1 MDKVKKVKQVVKKVN
16 VVQMP
21 IVHPDAAGID
31 VAATMHAVAVPPGRG
46 SEAVKVFG
54 AFTEDLYAIVKWLQE
69 CEVKTVAMESTGVY
83 WKQLYLVLAE
93 HGFEVSLVNAKH
105 VKNVT
110 GRKTD
115 MDDAQWIQKLHS
127 CGLLK
132 SSFLPDDATESLRS
146 LVRHRK
152 KLIDDGSRYV
162 LRMEKALELMNV
174 KIQGVISDLMGK
186 TGTAIVEAI
195 IAGERE
201 AANFLK
207 YVDGRIK
214 ASHEDILKSLKGNWR
229 SEHLFLLEE
238 NYLLYKFIQESILRC
253 EKEIEL
259 HLQKMV
265 AVKTDGVIDAI
276 PQEHEGILKKT
287 KVKKGKNQPVYDVR
301 AYLLKIHG
309 VDVIDIFGIRESSA
323 LEILAETGTDLSKW
337 EHEDKFVSWLNL
349 CPNNK
354 ITGGKLISS
363 TVLKKKAGVAT
374 MAFRA
379 AANSVQRS
387 ENWLGDYFRRKKAKG
402 GNKYAV
408 VATARKIAIIY
419 YKMVRNKQGFKPVD
433 TDTNRKHYIE
443 AKVASLEKQLA
454 KLKAVA

>member
-1 MDKVKKVKQVVKKVN
+1 
-16 VVQMP
+16 
-21 IVHPDAAGID
+21 
-31 VAATMHAVAVPPGRG
+31 
-46 SEAVKVFG
+46 
-54 AFTEDLYAIVKWLQE
+54 
-69 CEVKTVAMESTGVY
+69 
-83 WKQLYLVLAE
+83 
-93 HGFEVSLVNAKH
+93 
-105 VKNVT
+105 
-110 GRKTD
+110 
-115 MDDAQWIQKLHS
+115 
-127 CGLLK
+127 
-132 SSFLPDDATESLRS
+132 
-146 LVRHRK
+146 
-152 KLIDDGSRYV
+152 
-162 LRMEKALELMNV
+162 MNI
-174 KIQGVISDLMGK
+174 KIHGVISDLMGK

-229 SEHLFLLEE
+229 SEHLFLMEE
-238 NYLLYKFIQESILRC
+238 NYLLYKFIQESIIRC

-265 AVKTDGVIDAI
+265 AIKTDGVIEAV
-276 PQEHEGILKKT
+276 PQEQEGILKKT

-309 VDVIDIFGIRESSA
+309 VDVVDIFGIRESSA

-379 AANSVQRS
+379 AANSVQKS
-387 ENWLGDYFRRKKAKG
+387 EHWLGDYFRRKKAKG

-419 YKMVRNKQGFKPVD
+419 YKMVKNKQGFKPVD
-433 TDTNRKHYIE
+433 TDTNRKQYIE

-454 KLKAVA
+454 KLKAAA

>member
-1 MDKVKKVKQVVKKVN
+1 MDKATKGKQTVKKVN
-16 VVQMP
+16 AVHMP

-31 VAATMHAVAVPPGRG
+31 VAATMHAVAVPPGRC
-46 SEAVKVFG
+46 SETVKVFG

-83 WKQLYLVLAE
+83 WKQLYLVLVE

-162 LRMEKALELMNV
+162 LRMEKALELMNI
-174 KIQGVISDLMGK
+174 KIHGVISDLMGK

-201 AANFLK
+201 AANFLQ
-207 YVDGRIK
+207 YVDSRIK
-214 ASHEDILKSLKGNWR
+214 ANPEDILKSLKGNWR
-229 SEHLFLLEE
+229 SEQLFLFEE
-238 NYLLYKFIQESILRC
+238 NYLLYKFMQESIIRC

-265 AVKTDGVIDAI
+265 AMKTDGVIEAI
-276 PQEHEGILKKT
+276 PQEQEGVLKKT
-287 KVKKGKNQPVYDVR
+287 KVKKSKNQPTYDVR

-309 VDVIDIFGIRESSA
+309 VDVVDIFGIRESSA

-337 EHEDKFVSWLNL
+337 DHEDKFVSWLNL

-363 TVLKKKAGVAT
+363 TVLKKKAGIAT

-379 AANSVQRS
+379 AANSVQKS
-387 ENWLGDYFRRKKAKG
+387 EHWLGDYFRRKKAKG

-419 YKMVRNKQGFKPVD
+419 YKMVSNKQGFKPVD
-433 TDTNRKHYIE
+433 TDTNRKQYIE

-454 KLKAVA
+454 KLKAAA